1 MKLGNTSQNPCVCLI
16 VPHFAEYGFSL
27 ANALVAKG
35 AQVLVVANEENTLAE
50 MGEAFIRTGCGGV
63 RTHFFRKSK
72 NPLNVLLQAWE
83 LRRVIRALRP
93 DVLHVQEDSK
103 DVVAAALPFLPRVPM
118 LLTMHDPKPHT
129 GDDARVRKRTRHGAY
144 IEQVRRRANA
154 VVVHGGRLV
163 RDARVAIKR
172 PGVEVHVIP
181 HGPLGEPVAAAMRA
195 ATQEPLRC
203 LFFGRI
209 EAYKGLH
216 HFIAVVRALRVQG
229 VPAVGVVAG
238 RGTDLERHRADL
250 QDRTMFELI
259 DKFLTPE
266 EVVQEFQ
273 KCSVVVMP
281 YDDATQSGV
290 AAYAIGMGRPV
301 VAFDVGALREM
312 VQDGETGLVI
322 RHGDLPALTEA
333 TRQVL
338 VNADLAGHLQAGAR
352 RLATGEFSWA
362 RIAEKTLAVY
372 AKLLAAH
379 PNAARP
385 SRAR

>member
-1 MKLGNTSQNPCVCLI
+1 MRKAGRSESIRVCLF

-27 ANALVAKG
+27 AGALVAKG
-35 AQVLVVANEENTLAE
+35 ADVLVVANEENTRAE
-50 MGEAFIRTGCGGV
+50 MGEAFIRSGCRGL
-63 RTHFFRKSK
+63 RTHFFSKSK
-72 NPLNVLLQAWE
+72 NPLNVLLQAWR
-83 LRRVIRALRP
+83 LRRVVGAFRP

-103 DVVAAALPFLPRVPM
+103 DVVAAVLPFLPRVPL

-144 IEQVRRRANA
+144 IQQVRRRADA

-163 RDARVAIKR
+163 HDARVAVKR
-172 PGVEVHVIP
+172 AEVEIHVIP
-181 HGPLGEPVAAAMRA
+181 HGPLGEPVAAATLVA
-195 ATQEPLRC
+195 PQEQFRC

-229 VPAVGVVAG
+229 LPAVGVVAG

-250 QDRTMFELI
+250 QDRAMFQLI
-259 DKFLTPE
+259 EKFLTPE

-273 KCSVVVMP
+273 RCAVVVMP

-290 AAYAIGMGRPV
+290 AAYAIGIGRPV

-312 VQDGETGLVI
+312 VQDGETGLLI
-322 RHGDLPALTEA
+322 RHGDLAALTEA

-338 VNADLAGHLQAGAR
+338 LDAELAGQLQAGAR
-352 RLATGEFSWA
+352 RLATGAFSWA
-362 RIAEKTLAVY
+362 CIAEKTLAVY
-372 AKLLAAH
+372 AKLLAAQ
-379 PNAARP
+379 PEPARP
-385 SRAR
+385 GRAR